1 MSTLVFVDTNVLIYA
16 YDAADRLKSTRS
28 REWLTRL
35 WRDRSGRTSMQV
47 LSECY
52 ANLTRKLRLPAE
64 AAWDDVAAFFAWRPV
79 PVDESVLR
87 RARDIQRRYQTSWWD
102 SLIVAAAQ
110 VQDCHLLLSEDL
122 QDGMVFGTL
131 AVRSPFSSVL
141 EEPLAPYTVERAAPL
156 HRPRGRPK
164 RAALAA

>member
-16 YDAADRLKSTRS
+16 YEAADPVKSARS
-28 REWLTRL
+28 REWLTKL

-52 ANLTRKLRLPAE
+52 SNLTRKLRLAPE
-64 AAWDDVAAFFAWRPV
+64 AVWDDVASFFAWRPLAI
-79 PVDESVLR
+79 DEGVLR
-87 RARDIQRRYQTSWWD
+87 RAREVQRRYQISWWD
-102 SLIVAAAQ
+102 SMIVAAAQ
-110 VQDCHLLLSEDL
+110 LQDCQVLLTEDL

-141 EEPLAPYTVERAAPL
+141 EQPLAAYTLERAAPL

-164 RAALAA
+164 RVATPA